1 MEVHGM
7 NNMSIFVSVCVPAA
21 AAAAAAAA
29 VEEEEEEEGGA
40 FLFDKTVSVPVLFR
54 AALAVMRCDK
64 M

>member
-1 MEVHGM
+1 MEVHGT
-7 NNMSIFVSVCVPAA
+7 NNVSIFVSVCVP
-21 AAAAAAAA
+21 AAAAAA